1 MELTR
6 RDVVAALAAS
16 GIGSVAGCSQ
26 SSNGGG
32 GGDGEDPADETPI
45 SSHDVATLVAV
56 ADVVYPSDAENVREF
71 VENYSGRRVR
81 ADDEYARGVADA
93 VRTLDDYVGNWH
105 DESFSA
111 LSAADRSNALDRM
124 SVDVADPDPDGVPR
138 ERVRYY
144 LVNELLFA
152 FYSTPTGAGL
162 AGLENPPGHPGGR
175 RSYRRGPE
183 R

>member
-26 SSNGGG
+26 SSND
-32 GGDGEDPADETPI
+32 GGDGEPADETPI
-45 SSHDVATLVAV
+45 SSHDVATLVAI
-56 ADVVYPSDAENVREF
+56 ADVVYPSDAESVREF
-71 VENYSGRRVR
+71 VEEYSVTRVR

-111 LSAADRSNALDRM
+111 LSVADRSDALDRM

>member
-16 GIGSVAGCSQ
+16 GIGSAAGCSQ
-26 SSNGGG
+26 STNGGA
-32 GGDGEDPADETPI
+32 DGETADRTPI
-45 SSHDVATLVAV
+45 SDHDVDTLVAV

-71 VENYSGRRVR
+71 VEEYSAERVR
-81 ADDEYARGVADA
+81 ADEAYARGVAEA
-93 VRTLDDYVGNWH
+93 VRTLDDYVGNWGG
-105 DESFSA
+105 EPYSA
-111 LSAADRSNALDRM
+111 LTAAEREETLDRM
-124 SVDVADPDPDGVPR
+124 AVGAADPDPEGAPR

-162 AGLENPPGHPGGR
+162 AGLENPPGHPGGT
-175 RSYRRGPE
+175 RSYRRGPT